1 MNAAP
6 MGTQSFVCFTA
17 ANPARV
23 WAVLTGTHE
32 TGSYVYG
39 LVTHSSW
46 EADAPIHFRTA
57 QSPTAVYS
65 SLTGRVLHVRP
76 LCRLSYLVQS
86 GPEDPPVYLTWQIRP
101 CRGGST
107 IRLQVDEIGYADNDE
122 EAENTWLPVLAA
134 LQALLARDEPALPE
148 PIRMSVTA
156 VRVMLARLTHV
167 AGTWTHR
174 MTGRPGNSSA
184 PESAGIGVHRHAR
197 GNTVEGTPSLRREP
211 YCQSE
216 IRDAGPPART
226 TQSVTPSWGRPRR
239 EATRQAQ
246 SAHDRPSGRVG
257 PGNRTG
263 LRGAAFGQPWQS
275 RHSHQTSCQPSCA
288 VLRLLI
294 DGTDSAGLRNRVP
307 RTPSACVR
315 HRVRD
320 PRTTD

>member
-1 MNAAP
+1 

-65 SLTGRVLHVRP
+65 SLTGRVLHVQP

-134 LQALLARDEPALPE
+134 LQALLAEMSRHYRKFAHRDDLT
-148 PIRMSVTA
+148 IH
-156 VRVMLARLTHV
+156 LARVDTAAEVMIGPTDMHV
-167 AGTWTHR
+167 DDADQPAKEAH
-174 MTGRPGNSSA
+174 S
-184 PESAGIGVHRHAR
+184 
-197 GNTVEGTPSLRREP
+197 RR
-211 YCQSE
+211 
-216 IRDAGPPART
+216 
-226 TQSVTPSWGRPRR
+226 
-239 EATRQAQ
+239 
-246 SAHDRPSGRVG
+246 
-257 PGNRTG
+257 
-263 LRGAAFGQPWQS
+263 
-275 RHSHQTSCQPSCA
+275 
-288 VLRLLI
+288 
-294 DGTDSAGLRNRVP
+294 
-307 RTPSACVR
+307 
-315 HRVRD
+315 
-320 PRTTD
+320 

>member
-6 MGTQSFVCFTA
+6 LGTQRFVCFTA

-65 SLTGRVLHVRP
+65 SLTGRVLHVQP

-134 LQALLARDEPALPE
+134 LQALLARDEPALPGSSRTE
-148 PIRMSVTA
+148 MTSRST
-156 VRVMLARLTHV
+156 LLGLT
-167 AGTWTHR
+167 
-174 MTGRPGNSSA
+174 
-184 PESAGIGVHRHAR
+184 
-197 GNTVEGTPSLRREP
+197 RR
-211 YCQSE
+211 
-216 IRDAGPPART
+216 RK
-226 TQSVTPSWGRPRR
+226 
-239 EATRQAQ
+239 
-246 SAHDRPSGRVG
+246 
-257 PGNRTG
+257 
-263 LRGAAFGQPWQS
+263 
-275 RHSHQTSCQPSCA
+275 
-288 VLRLLI
+288 
-294 DGTDSAGLRNRVP
+294 
-307 RTPSACVR
+307 
-315 HRVRD
+315 
-320 PRTTD
+320 